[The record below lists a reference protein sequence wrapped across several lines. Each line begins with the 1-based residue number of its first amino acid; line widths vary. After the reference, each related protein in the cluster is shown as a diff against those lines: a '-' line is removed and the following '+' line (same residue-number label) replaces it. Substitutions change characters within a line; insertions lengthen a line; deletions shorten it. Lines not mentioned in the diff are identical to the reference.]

1 MTRRL
6 REENGMNWENGL
18 SIQPNTIYFFTQ
30 TLKSLFG
37 AVAVYE
43 TMKAFVKFMVYKL
56 CKLEQTM
63 NHF

>member
-6 REENGMNWENGL
+6 REENGMNWEIIL
-18 SIQPNTIYFFTQ
+18 PNTIYFFTQ

-37 AVAVYE
+37 AVAVHE
-43 TMKAFVKFMVYKL
+43 TMKPFVKFMVYKL

-63 NHF
+63 NHR